1 MYLSGKEIAGIE
13 NACAKSWQQN
23 RVCEM
28 VSTCFSR
35 EQEVWKA
42 QGDKLK

>member
-1 MYLSGKEIAGIE
+1 MYLPGKEIAGIE
-13 NACAKSWQQN
+13 YACAKSWQQN

-28 VSTCFSR
+28 VSTCFGR
-35 EQEVWKA
+35 EHGIWKA